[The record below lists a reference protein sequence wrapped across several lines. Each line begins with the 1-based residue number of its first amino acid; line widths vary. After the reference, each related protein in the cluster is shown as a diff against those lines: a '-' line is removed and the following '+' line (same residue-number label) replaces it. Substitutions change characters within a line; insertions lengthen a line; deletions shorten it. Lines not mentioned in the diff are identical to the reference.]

1 MNIIKLLT
9 KSVTEAKNVI
19 FPGGISLLDALDTP
33 GGIPLLGNDSKIQN
47 KNLPS
52 DVMAAEEVTI
62 TDTTVS
68 LAMQANKVYRCTH
81 PVSSLTITSIPNSIG
96 ECYIIF
102 TPNYGSA
109 AQQDMLCPIT
119 MPQGVDL
126 INFTEE
132 EYKYNKQAIIAVKF
146 GMAVFG
152 QSH

>member
-1 MNIIKLLT
+1 MNLRQIF
-9 KSVTEAKNVI
+9 AKVYASHVY
-19 FPGGISLLDALDTP
+19 FPGNITLLDAMDVA
-33 GGIPLLGNDSKIQN
+33 GGIPLLGDNGKIQQ

-62 TDTTVS
+62 SDTTVS
-68 LAMQANKVYRCTH
+68 LAMQANKVYRCTN
-81 PVSSLTITSIPNSIG
+81 PVSALTITSIPDSIG

-109 AQQDMLCPIT
+109 AQQDLLCPIT

>member
-1 MNIIKLLT
+1 MDTAIKKPKTDAANVNIL
-9 KSVTEAKNVI
+9 
-19 FPGGISLLDALDTP
+19 GGVSLLDALDTS
-33 GGIPLLGNDSKIQN
+33 GGIPLLGNDGKIQN

-62 TDTTVS
+62 SDTTVS
-68 LAMQANKVYRCTH
+68 LAMQANKVYRCTN
-81 PVSSLTITSIPNSIG
+81 PVSALTITSIPDSIG

-109 AQQDMLCPIT
+109 AQQDLLCPIT